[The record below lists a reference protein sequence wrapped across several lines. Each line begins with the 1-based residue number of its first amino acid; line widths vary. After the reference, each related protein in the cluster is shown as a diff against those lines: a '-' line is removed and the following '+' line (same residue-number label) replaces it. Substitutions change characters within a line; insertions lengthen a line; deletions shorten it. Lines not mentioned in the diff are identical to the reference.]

1 MDCPA
6 YQQQGI
12 VAIIDSVG
20 TFPGNAMC

>member
-12 VAIIDSVG
+12 VAIVDSVG